1 MSTLSTRRV
10 VVLFWRDLGPGPACA
25 VRALPAEQRARRP
38 AQLARHWELITCR
51 IFDGGPWCCAHV
63 VLLHVVLL
71 HARRRVCGRL
81 TFAASHL
88 HAFAI
93 AEGHDAVA
101 RGSFDRAH
109 SHGRAPARPQRKRQH
124 CRQGAWLCTLGGIRG
139 LGPFVTVHAVPAK
152 QRERRPAQLARHSKR
167 IACCC
172 LMRTMALGACCA
184 AARAAQG
191 VWAPDVC
198 GIKPARFC

>member
-109 SHGRAPARPQRKRQH
+109 SRGQAPARPQRKYLR
-124 CRQGAWLCTLGGIRG
+124 CRHGACLCSSDGIRC
-139 LGPFVTVHAVPAK
+139 LGPFVLCALS
-152 QRERRPAQLARHSKR
+152 RPNS
-167 IACCC
+167 
-172 LMRTMALGACCA
+172 
-184 AARAAQG
+184 ARAAQHSWRG
-191 VWAPDVC
+191 ARRSLRAVVLMAYRGAARKVCCCMRGAGRAMPDIC
-198 GIKPARFC
+198 GFKPARLC